1 MPDIPSLV
9 IYVGIIQFVLGM
21 AWQSGHR
28 EQTSCYTGAAEGV
41 YDHVS
46 SRTSPP
52 GTFPPWLP
60 PNFQIIP
67 NHDPKLYLN

>member
-41 YDHVS
+41 YDHFS

-52 GTFPPWLP
+52 WDISTLVTTKLP
-60 PNFQIIP
+60 NYSQP
-67 NHDPKLYLN
+67 